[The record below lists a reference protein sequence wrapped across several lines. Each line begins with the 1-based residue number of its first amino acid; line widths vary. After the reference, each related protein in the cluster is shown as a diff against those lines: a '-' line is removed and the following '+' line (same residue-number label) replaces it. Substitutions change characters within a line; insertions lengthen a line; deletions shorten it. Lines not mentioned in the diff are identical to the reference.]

1 MKYHPAGSPGR
12 DRIARL
18 KGRKCKEPPFEDKG
32 LLPFSAALIR
42 YHGAEPVCSGIIKI
56 ENPPASKLTWDFR
69 PLTLVPYYRIMDT
82 AGHFRP

>member
-12 DRIARL
+12 DRITRL

-42 YHGAEPVCSGIIKI
+42 
-56 ENPPASKLTWDFR
+56 FR
-69 PLTLVPYYRIMDT
+69 IDT